1 MSLIKKLSILN
12 YPNKDSLNL
21 NEREQFISV
30 ISYLLEKLYNSSDIS
45 ELLNVTD
52 EWENQ
57 FKNFISQKQIP
68 INVDNLTDIKE
79 KEKVVTIFTNFLIK
93 NQYKENVEQIHE
105 TKYKC
110 LQRYKLENVNFDEN
124 NLTEAV
130 HSLAKLFNYDI
141 KPTDVHYTALLSMIV
156 RVAER
161 KFNDVP
167 SLIKDEEERKK
178 KLETTTTT
186 TTTSTTTNNN
196 NDNLNDN
203 SKNEIV
209 NNNIFPLGFDFKD
222 DKMNSAA
229 TILRLLY
236 VSDLRELQNKINQV
250 LSIVQNY
257 TANPETNFKLAV
269 VGR

>member
-1 MSLIKKLSILN
+1 MSLNKKLSILN

-30 ISYLLEKLYNSSDIS
+30 ISYLLEKLYSNDIS

-79 KEKVVTIFTNFLIK
+79 REKVVVFFTNFLIK

-124 NLTEAV
+124 SLIEAV
-130 HSLAKLFNYDI
+130 HNLAKLFNYDV

-167 SLIKDEEERKK
+167 SLIKDEEERKN
-178 KLETTTTT
+178 KLESTTTTT
-186 TTTSTTTNNN
+186 TTNNN
-196 NDNLNDN
+196 NNNLNDN

-250 LSIVQNY
+250 LSIVQNF

>member
-1 MSLIKKLSILN
+1 
-12 YPNKDSLNL
+12 
-21 NEREQFISV
+21 
-30 ISYLLEKLYNSSDIS
+30 
-45 ELLNVTD
+45 
-52 EWENQ
+52 
-57 FKNFISQKQIP
+57 
-68 INVDNLTDIKE
+68 
-79 KEKVVTIFTNFLIK
+79 
-93 NQYKENVEQIHE
+93 
-105 TKYKC
+105 
-110 LQRYKLENVNFDEN
+110 
-124 NLTEAV
+124 
-130 HSLAKLFNYDI
+130 
-141 KPTDVHYTALLSMIV
+141 MIV

>member
-12 YPNKDSLNL
+12 YSNKNLNL

-30 ISYLLEKLYNSSDIS
+30 ISYLLEKLYNINDIS

-57 FKNFISQKQIP
+57 FKNFISLRQLP

-79 KEKVVTIFTNFLIK
+79 REKLVVFFTNFLIK

-110 LQRYKLENVNFDEN
+110 LQRYKLENINFDEN
-124 NLTEAV
+124 SLIEAI
-130 HSLAKLFNYDI
+130 HNLAKLFNYDI
-141 KPTDVHYTALLSMIV
+141 KPQDIHYTALLSMIV

-167 SLIKDEEERKK
+167 TLIKDEEERKK

-186 TTTSTTTNNN
+186 TTNTNNN
-196 NDNLNDN
+196 NLNDN